1 MCPFVTREELV
12 DMDKDNNSKNQLAD
26 RSKRLSKE
34 QLDAIRGGVANNLPD
49 PKSKP
54 VFYTQP
60 TTEPVSKPVG
70 G

>member
-12 DMDKDNNSKNQLAD
+12 DMDKDKKNQLAD

-34 QLDAIRGGVANNLPD
+34 QLDAIRGGVTTNLPD
-49 PKSKP
+49 PTSKP

-60 TTEPVSKPVG
+60 TTETGTKPTG